1 MDILCCF
8 FSDFIFFDLG
18 VSAHL
23 RAAHFRVIF
32 LRTFIRLG
40 QLFLMAVFFCRALA
54 VGLSAQISRLFLSL
68 QTPSTIQISRFHN
81 PIQTLKS
88 ALITAS
94 IPYAR
99 RVLFIVKAAAAH
111 FIFRFSF
118 PSRRPITI
126 LC

>member
-40 QLFLMAVFFCRALA
+40 QLFLMAVSFCRALA
-54 VGLSAQISRLFLSL
+54 VGLSAQISPAQSFALFSPKIHFLFVC
-68 QTPSTIQISRFHN
+68 Q
-81 PIQTLKS
+81 
-88 ALITAS
+88 
-94 IPYAR
+94 
-99 RVLFIVKAAAAH
+99 RVF
-111 FIFRFSF
+111 
-118 PSRRPITI
+118 
-126 LC
+126 

>member
-40 QLFLMAVFFCRALA
+40 KYYFGSA
-54 VGLSAQISRLFLSL
+54 LSAARSPSGFPLKFRPLNHSRY
-68 QTPSTIQISRFHN
+68 FH
-81 PIQTLKS
+81 LKF
-88 ALITAS
+88 TF
-94 IPYAR
+94 Y
-99 RVLFIVKAAAAH
+99 
-111 FIFRFSF
+111 SF
-118 PSRRPITI
+118 VSEYSKIEFAGS
-126 LC
+126 